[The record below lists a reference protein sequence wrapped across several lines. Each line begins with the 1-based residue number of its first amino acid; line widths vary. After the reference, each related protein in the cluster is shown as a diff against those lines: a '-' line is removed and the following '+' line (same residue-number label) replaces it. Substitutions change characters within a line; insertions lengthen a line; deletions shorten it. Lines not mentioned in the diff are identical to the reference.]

1 MENWFG
7 KTNTYMPES
16 QSINAMTDRIIA
28 LRDKLQWKR
37 FHTPTQI
44 SLTMQVELGKLYQE
58 FMWRTDDQI
67 YEQVSTKLDQKGR
80 VSEQIA
86 DVLLNLL
93 ILAKELKIDLTQSV
107 SDKLTSM
114 EKQYTADIYKGKA
127 KTDVQSSLES
137 ISKKR

>member
-1 MENWFG
+1 
-7 KTNTYMPES
+7 MPES

-67 YEQVSTKLDQKGR
+67 YEQVSTKLDQKER

-127 KTDVQSSLES
+127 KTEVVDSG
-137 ISKKR
+137 

>member
-1 MENWFG
+1 ME
-7 KTNTYMPES
+7 KLILMPES
-16 QSINAMTDRIIA
+16 QSIKAMTDRIIA
-28 LRDKLQWKR
+28 LCDKLQWKK

-67 YEQVSTKLDQKGR
+67 YEQVSTKLDQKER

-107 SDKLTSM
+107 SDKLNSM

>member
-7 KTNTYMPES
+7 KTNTYMQES

-127 KTDVQSSLES
+127 KTDVVDSG
-137 ISKKR
+137 

>member
-1 MENWFG
+1 
-7 KTNTYMPES
+7 MPES

-67 YEQVSTKLDQKGR
+67 YEQVSTKLDQKER

-127 KTDVQSSLES
+127 KTDVQSSLQS
-137 ISKKR
+137 ISENDRK

>member
-1 MENWFG
+1 
-7 KTNTYMPES
+7 
-16 QSINAMTDRIIA
+16 
-28 LRDKLQWKR
+28 
-37 FHTPTQI
+37 
-44 SLTMQVELGKLYQE
+44 MQVELGKLYQE

-67 YEQVSTKLDQKGR
+67 YEQVSTKLDQKER

-127 KTDVQSSLES
+127 KTDVQSSLQS
-137 ISKKR
+137 ISENDRK

>member
-7 KTNTYMPES
+7 ITNTYMQES

-127 KTDVQSSLES
+127 KTDVVDSG
-137 ISKKR
+137 